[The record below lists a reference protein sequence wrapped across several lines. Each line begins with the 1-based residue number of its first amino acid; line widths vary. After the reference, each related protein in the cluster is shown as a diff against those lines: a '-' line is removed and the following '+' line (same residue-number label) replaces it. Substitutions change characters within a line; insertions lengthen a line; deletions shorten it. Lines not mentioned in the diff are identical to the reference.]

1 MFARTGGGAV
11 VSGGP
16 DFDDLVGGDLTADEH
31 ERLRR
36 VHDLLVEAG
45 PPPELPD
52 GLQPVAEEERA
63 NVFPL
68 FPKRRWAAVAALA
81 AALAAATFGL
91 GYLVGDRDATAEPAR
106 VVAMTGTPEASA
118 ARASLAVFDVDEAGN
133 WPMELTVRGLPPL
146 PPGDAYELWLTRGGK
161 LAEPCGVFVVG
172 SGTTVVPL
180 TAPYQLRDFDGWVVV
195 RQGST
200 EPVLTT

>member
-1 MFARTGGGAV
+1 M
-11 VSGGP
+11 SGGP
-16 DFDDLVGGDLTADEH
+16 EFDDLVARDVPADER

-45 PPPELPD
+45 PPPELPE
-52 GLQPVAEEERA
+52 GLQPVPDEERA
-63 NVFPL
+63 NVYPL

-81 AALAAATFGL
+81 AALAAATFGV
-91 GYLVGDRDATAEPAR
+91 GYLVGDREATAEPAR
-106 VVAMTGTPEASA
+106 VVVMNGVSASA
-118 ARASLAVFDVDEAGN
+118 ARASLAVYDVDEAGN

-146 PPGDAYELWLTRGGK
+146 PAGETYELWLTKNGK
-161 LAEPCGVFVVG
+161 LAEPCGVFAVG

-180 TAPYQLRDFDGWVVV
+180 TAPYRLRDFDGWVVV

>member
-1 MFARTGGGAV
+1 
-11 VSGGP
+11 VSRPP
-16 DFDDLVGGDLTADEH
+16 DFDDLVGRDLPADEL

-45 PPPELPD
+45 PPPELPE
-52 GLQPVAEEERA
+52 GLQPVPDEERA
-63 NVFPL
+63 NVYPL
-68 FPKRRWAAVAALA
+68 FPKRRWAAAAALA
-81 AALAAATFGL
+81 AALAAAAFGI

-106 VVAMTGTPEASA
+106 VVAMSGTPEASA

-146 PPGDAYELWLTRGGK
+146 PAGNRYELWLTRGGE
-161 LAEPCGVFVVG
+161 LAESCGVFVAG
-172 SGTTVVPL
+172 PGTTVVPL
-180 TAPYQLRDFDGWVVV
+180 TAPYELRDFDGWVVT